1 MIMLSLSP
9 KFWILTEG
17 LGQFFVKLSSTAMV
31 WKLHLRLVLKKLLKK
46 KVLLMNNVRLLDEK
60 KGIHSFL
67 VQVNY

>member
-46 KVLLMNNVRLLDEK
+46 K
-60 KGIHSFL
+60 SFT
-67 VQVNY
+67 NE